1 MKGMSHEW
9 SLQGEKGRGGA
20 AATVAQNRHAGKGTG
35 LGRRRSKQHSKSLK
49 EFDVQKT
56 RLAAALAAAGVIAA
70 AAAALDYS
78 ARAVLPQAHA
88 APVVQGNLGK
98 VESPLRG
105 LPDFAAIAQ
114 QFGPA
119 VVNIAV
125 SGSRK
130 TGMGDEDSPG
140 GRPPELLRGLP
151 FRFGVPQ
158 AEVPMQGQGSGF
170 IVSADGIV
178 LTNAHVVR
186 GASEVTV
193 KLTDRREFR
202 AKVLG
207 ADATTDIA
215 VLRIEAKGRPGVTT
229 GAPARSRAGDWV
241 LAIGSPF
248 GFENSVSVGVV
259 SAKGRTLPGETYVP
273 FIQTDVAVNPG
284 NSGGPLFNL
293 AGEVIGINSQIYSRS
308 GGYQGLSFAI
318 PIDVALRV
326 KEQIVATG
334 KASHARLGVT
344 VQDVNQ
350 ALAQSFGLKRAE
362 GALVSTVQPGG
373 AAARAGLQ
381 PGDVVLKFDGKPIGS
396 ASELSAQVG
405 QTAPGTRA
413 RLEIWR
419 RSESKEVVAT
429 LGTAPADSDRQ
440 AAAQGQGP
448 AKDRLGLAVRP
459 LTPEERKEAKVDGG
473 GLLVQDVDGAA
484 ARAGMQ
490 PGDIVL
496 LADGR
501 PVRSAEELRSAV
513 ASRSNVALLVQ
524 RGEARVFVAL
534 KAG

>member
-1 MKGMSHEW
+1 LHVK
-9 SLQGEKGRGGA
+9 K
-20 AATVAQNRHAGKGTG
+20 TG
-35 LGRRRSKQHSKSLK
+35 IAL
-49 EFDVQKT
+49 
-56 RLAAALAAAGVIAA
+56 ALAAAGVIGLATFDYKIHP
-70 AAAALDYS
+70 ALME
-78 ARAVLPQAHA
+78 AQA

-98 VESPLRG
+98 VEAPLRAM
-105 LPDFAAIAQ
+105 PDFASIAQ

-130 TGMGDEDSPG
+130 TGMGGAQDEEG
-140 GRPPELLRGLP
+140 GFGGLPPELFRGLP
-151 FRFGVPQ
+151 FRFGTPPTD
-158 AEVPMQGQGSGF
+158 VPMQGQGSGF

-207 ADATTDIA
+207 ADPTTDIA
-215 VLRIEAKGRPGVTT
+215 VLRIEAKGLPVVSLGD
-229 GAPARSRAGDWV
+229 PARARPGDWV

-248 GFENSVSVGVV
+248 GFENSVSAGIV
-259 SAKGRTLPGETYVP
+259 SAKGRSLPGETYVP

-293 AGEVIGINSQIYSRS
+293 SGEVIGINSQIYSRS

-326 KEQIVATG
+326 KDQIVATG
-334 KASHARLGVT
+334 RANHARLGVN

-350 ALAQSFGLKRAE
+350 ALSQSFGLKRAE
-362 GALVSTVQPGG
+362 GALVATVQPES
-373 AAARAGLQ
+373 AADRAGLQ
-381 PGDVVLKFDGKPIGS
+381 PGDVILKFDGKPIG
-396 ASELSAQVG
+396 AAGELSALVG
-405 QTAPGTRA
+405 QSAPGTKV
-413 RLEIWR
+413 RLEVWR
-419 RSESKEVVAT
+419 QSAAREIVAT
-429 LGTAPADSDRQ
+429 LGAAPADKDRQ
-440 AAAQGQGP
+440 AAAEGP
-448 AKDRLGLAVRP
+448 AAKDRLGLAVRP
-459 LTPEERKEAKVDGG
+459 LTPEERKEAKVTGG

-496 LADGR
+496 LADGK
-501 PVRSAEELRSAV
+501 PVKSAQELRA
-513 ASRSNVALLVQ
+513 AAAARGNVALLVQ

-534 KAG
+534 RVG